1 MSIGQLSFWQQD
13 ANWRIEQQRW
23 SDTLGTSSQANSA
36 ITSALTSL
44 STGLAAISNQQAL
57 ARVTQQL
64 RSAEASALGPDR
76 FNQLASTANQLAASK
91 SSQSSTTGQS
101 LNLLA

>member
-13 ANWRIEQQRW
+13 QNWRIEQQRW
-23 SDTLGTSSQANSA
+23 SDTLGTTSQANSA
-36 ITSALTSL
+36 ISSALTNL

-64 RSAEASALGPDR
+64 RSAETSALGPA
-76 FNQLASTANQLAASK
+76 QLSQLNATAASLAASK
-91 SSQSSTTGQS
+91 SSQSSSGQS